1 MVGSSYVYKATSEQL
16 TSSENKLKAT
26 KAELK
31 KVSSLYDE
39 VNSGISS
46 VKIENPQPAEP
57 VLDLYTK
64 FGYDLKAKVPEFG
77 VKVTFAKVQGYT
89 GGDTDLASVPQ
100 PFNVAKQLKV
110 LTVSID
116 GKYTEYENFKKFL
129 SWINTRP
136 ISISSL
142 TVNGDTFN
150 LVVDL
155 YGE

>member
-16 TSSENKLKAT
+16 VTSENKLKST

-39 VNSGISS
+39 VNTGIAS
-46 VKIENPQPAEP
+46 VQMANPQPAEP

-64 FGYDLKAKVPEFG
+64 FGYDLKAKTPEYK

-89 GGDTDLASVPQ
+89 GGDADLGSVPQ

-110 LTVSID
+110 MTVTID
-116 GKYTEYENFKKFL
+116 GKYAEYENFKKFL
-129 SWINTRP
+129 AWINTRP

-142 TVNGDTFN
+142 SVNGDTFN